1 MRAAIAAPFLP
12 RIELVQISPR
22 HAHRSA
28 SSRLSLIAGALLIVV
43 LGACHRRAKPAP
55 DAPAPAVSAARAA
68 ARMADSTTG
77 ANLTNLAAWVDS
89 AAVALRRGASATR
102 TDSLSRSAVED
113 SLEDRDRA
121 RKTTARR
128 AARADS
134 TKRKAA
140 RSDVRIPKR
149 P

>member
-1 MRAAIAAPFLP
+1 
-12 RIELVQISPR
+12 VQTSPR
-22 HAHRSA
+22 YAHRSA
-28 SSRLSLIAGALLIVV
+28 SSRLSLIAGALVIVV
-43 LGACHRRAKPAP
+43 LGACHRRAKRAP

-68 ARMADSTTG
+68 ARLADSTTG

-89 AAVALRRGASATR
+89 AAASLRRDASAVR
-102 TDSLSRSAVED
+102 TDSLSRRAVED

-121 RKTTARR
+121 RKPAARR

-134 TKRKAA
+134 TKRKPA